1 MIDFWIKAYK
11 SLKTPLALFQTGFSQ
26 MALPHLYGIQAALML
41 YLSHVRHVPGRR
53 AHLAPTNIP
62 PQDRDIHLVEFQF
75 CSDTNPASTL
85 ERAQTQH
92 SHIIN
97 RLETCSLR
105 NPNRNNK
112 VTLHIILIGVG
123 GTIYNKYTIT
133 PLINLGLTKQKAE
146 SLASQLRDHA
156 IQRLSTIINTRHALC
171 FQGASGRGGFAGRAA
186 TAEDGRRRVRALRGM
201 AANPPDPH

>member
-1 MIDFWIKAYK
+1 MDQGIQVPENTSRAIPDWVFPNGAA
-11 SLKTPLALFQTGFSQ
+11 SPARNTSRPDALF
-26 MALPHLYGIQAALML
+26 
-41 YLSHVRHVPGRR
+41 VRHIPGRQ
-53 AHLAPTNIP
+53 AHLDPTKIP
-62 PQDRDIHLVEFQF
+62 PQDRDIHLVELKF
-75 CSDTNPASTL
+75 CSDTNPVNTL

-97 RLETCSLR
+97 RLKTRSLR
-105 NPNRNNK
+105 NSNRNNR
-112 VTLHIILIGVG
+112 VNLHIILIGVG

-146 SLASQLRDHA
+146 SLASQLSVHA
-156 IQRLSTIINTRHALC
+156 IQRLSNIINTRHALC
-171 FQGASGRGGFAGRAA
+171 FQGASGRGGFAGRTA